1 VAENSLDM
9 KIVRFRESLAA
20 DFARLNYE
28 WIEKAYSVEKHD
40 RELLDDPAEQIIARG
55 GQIFF
60 AVAGEAV
67 LGTVAMIE
75 IDADSFELAKMAV
88 SPDHR
93 GRGIGDMLMTACIE
107 YARES
112 GKRWILLESNTKQVA
127 AIGLY
132 RKFGFLET
140 SLDPDSYYQRANIR
154 MELDVDG

>member
-1 VAENSLDM
+1 LSWQ
-9 KIVRFRESLAA
+9 KWRSHPI
-20 DFARLNYE
+20 
-28 WIEKAYSVEKHD
+28 
-40 RELLDDPAEQIIARG
+40 
-55 GQIFF
+55 
-60 AVAGEAV
+60 
-67 LGTVAMIE
+67 
-75 IDADSFELAKMAV
+75 
-88 SPDHR
+88 DHR

-112 GKRWILLESNTKQVA
+112 GKRWIVLESNTNQVA